1 MSSPTTVGD
10 DAGTHARRRRP
21 LEYQRN
27 LGSDMSLMF
36 FVVSDLPVKFPHRDQ
51 HLIRGLDAEALA
63 RVIFPKPSWLT
74 DTLEY
79 RPLLR
84 TADADDDFFSQAFFS
99 LNISLYNT
107 PIVASEWQEQY
118 FLMHGRVHPYVL
130 VWDLDPSPRRGPV
143 EGPVDYCAPA
153 LIIRDLGFQAIG
165 QRSTSADR
173 SFPAMS
179 PVASFSGPVVGSGRS
194 LLRRELVAGLGDD
207 QLKCCGF
214 VQLSTYIVPGNP
226 AETPFGGFHPFQ
238 VFVMFPIHANP
249 WTSLCAK
256 MIESRQSRFQSH
268 TLFVCT
274 GKVVAFL
281 DHRVM
286 AHPPELDRDL
296 VFIVVPDTW
305 TFYDKP
311 SLDAVLAPS
320 SPTEPS
326 KPPSVTSMASILSP
340 LKRRR
345 PARNL
350 RQELTYPY
358 GSSRC
363 NIHLCRLLT
372 SPS

>member
-1 MSSPTTVGD
+1 MSSPTTAGD

-36 FVVSDLPVKFPHRDQ
+36 FVVPDLPVKFPHRDQ

-107 PIVASEWQEQY
+107 PIVASEWREQY

-130 VWDLDPSPRRGPV
+130 VWDLDPGPRRGPV

-326 KPPSVTSMASILSP
+326 KPPSKPTARAHISLRLIP
-340 LKRRR
+340 LQYPPLP
-345 PARNL
+345 PADL
-350 RQELTYPY
+350 Y
-358 GSSRC
+358 S
-363 NIHLCRLLT
+363 
-372 SPS
+372 